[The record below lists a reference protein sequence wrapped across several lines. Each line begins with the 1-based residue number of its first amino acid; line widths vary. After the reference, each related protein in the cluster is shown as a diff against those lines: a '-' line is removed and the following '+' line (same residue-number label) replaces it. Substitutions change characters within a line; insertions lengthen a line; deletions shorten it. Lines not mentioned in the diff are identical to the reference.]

1 MNLLLFQNKKL
12 KKRDLQPSGVTF
24 RNLSRIHSHRYKE
37 VYTWMFTATL
47 VYNGKKTV
55 LNSDSLQCWHSHR
68 LTGYM
73 QPVKSHLPYNE
84 CLPQLKTFFLR
95 RQEKFEWIAKDFQ
108 DILLRGQSK
117 TQKNTNICVRK
128 RKRYLYVSSL
138 STEQAWRGPRNLYI
152 VITSRKRNWV
162 PFEFCSRWINQYS
175 LI

>member
-1 MNLLLFQNKKL
+1 MASLLGIYPGYTHIGTKKFTHECS
-12 KKRDLQPSGVTF
+12 LQPWFIMAKRLYLT
-24 RNLSRIHSHRYKE
+24 
-37 VYTWMFTATL
+37 
-47 VYNGKKTV
+47 
-55 LNSDSLQCWHSHR
+55 DSLQCWHSHR

-73 QPVKSHLPYNE
+73 QLVKSHLPYNE

>member
-1 MNLLLFQNKKL
+1 MTSNPVVSLLGIYPGYTHIGTKKFTHECS
-12 KKRDLQPSGVTF
+12 LQPWFIMAKRLYLTQT
-24 RNLSRIHSHRYKE
+24 LSS
-37 VYTWMFTATL
+37 VGTAI
-47 VYNGKKTV
+47 GR
-55 LNSDSLQCWHSHR
+55 Q
-68 LTGYM
+68 GM

-84 CLPQLKTFFLR
+84 CLPHIKTFFLR
-95 RQEKFEWIAKDFQ
+95 RQEKFEGIANDFQ
-108 DILLRGQSK
+108 DILLRGQGK